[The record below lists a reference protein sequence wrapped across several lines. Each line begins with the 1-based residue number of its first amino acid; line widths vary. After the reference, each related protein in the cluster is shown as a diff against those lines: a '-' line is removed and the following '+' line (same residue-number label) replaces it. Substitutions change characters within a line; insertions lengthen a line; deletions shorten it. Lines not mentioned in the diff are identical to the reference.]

1 MALAET
7 VIRLIHKHQVIPKA
21 VRYLPVILF
30 LVAMALVVWLA
41 VLPLEGQYRR
51 TYISENALMPGQV
64 TLYFRESEWNYVRG
78 FRSELVNMEQM
89 DYGERQLIVQGWLD
103 DIGLTT
109 DIHHNSVN
117 STTLYG
123 VMHAPRGDDTEA
135 VVLTVPWYT
144 SDGHYNVGALALG
157 MALMRYFLRMLIWSR
172 NIVVVFPELL
182 RVPLRQWVDAYH
194 TLLPLNAGAIDA
206 AIVMEYASANDHFDY
221 YQMFYEGLNGQLPN
235 LDLLNTANTVGY
247 HENIHVSIQDTP
259 NLELTKNTYYSRL
272 RTLIRGIVH
281 LAVAGLTPQTSKGCE
296 AFSGWLIQ
304 AFTIR
309 AVGDEGHDITQF
321 GRIVDQTF
329 RSVNNLLEKFHQSFF
344 FYFLLLRRN
353 FVLIGTYLPAAV
365 FLAVAYAL
373 ALLVAL
379 LGSQVLVEAYFSH
392 ITTTLTGF
400 TSIMVFSWTMSVV
413 LPWIAQSG
421 GIVAAQLLLVVGIV
435 SGVVLSLAPVTRM
448 VPILI
453 SRPTQSSI
461 IGLSLFYIS
470 MLITALLIVHF
481 ALALLVGLVA
491 LPLIFV
497 APIINQG
504 PLTSKDRIRIAC
516 CLAVSNPFVAIGATG
531 WFTGEGGAVLLRGL
545 LTAWSEVQCWT
556 WYVVVLGWLPGWLGM
571 ALAAAVPTPIKK
583 TCPQATKEAKEA
595 KEGKEAKKV
604 KAA

>member
-41 VLPLEGQYRR
+41 VLPLDGQYRN

-78 FRSELVNMEQM
+78 YRSELVNMELM
-89 DYGERQLIVQGWLD
+89 DYGDRQRVVQGWLD

-117 STTLYG
+117 STSLYG

-144 SDGHYNVGALALG
+144 SDGYYNVGALALG
-157 MALMRYFLRMLIWSR
+157 MALMRYFSRMSIWSR

-206 AIVMEYASANDHFDY
+206 AIVIEYASASDHFDY

-235 LDLLNTANTVGY
+235 LDLLNTANTIGY

-259 NLELTKNTYYSRL
+259 NVELTKNTYYTRL
-272 RTLIRGIVH
+272 RTLIRGIIH

-309 AVGDEGHDITQF
+309 AVGDDGHDITQF

-344 FYFLLLRRN
+344 FYFLLLRKN

-379 LGSQVLVEAYFSH
+379 LGSQVLVDAYFSH

-400 TSIMVFSWTMSVV
+400 TSIMAFSWAMSVV
-413 LPWIAQSG
+413 LPWIAQRG
-421 GIVAAQLLLVVGIV
+421 ELVAAQGLLVVGIV
-435 SGVVLSLAPVTRM
+435 SGVALSLAPVTRM
-448 VPILI
+448 VPIRI

-504 PLTSKDRIRIAC
+504 SLTTKDRIRIAL
-516 CLAVSNPFVAIGATG
+516 CLIVSNPFVAIGATG

-556 WYVVVLGWLPGWLGM
+556 WYVVVLGWLPGWMGM
-571 ALAAAVPTPIKK
+571 ALAAAVPTPKDQ
-583 TCPQATKEAKEA
+583 TTPLQQAKVTTKAKVA
-595 KEGKEAKKV
+595 
-604 KAA
+604 